1 MNELNWF
8 HWNWNEWRVG
18 GERNVLIPRL
28 GDCRCAAGRWSALT
42 RGFRCATAAVAEWP
56 SGRTVPCPVA
66 PCGSSAPY
74 LQRNQ
79 RVSIDQCHIGRHSV
93 VTHPPDNLSLNGA
106 TLPIIRIFWR
116 TVFKTQDFQT
126 TCGGVLIFF

>member
-1 MNELNWF
+1 M
-8 HWNWNEWRVG
+8 G

-106 TLPIIRIFWR
+106 TLPIIRNFGAQFLKR
-116 TVFKTQDFQT
+116 KTFKLHV
-126 TCGGVLIFF
+126 GGLNIH